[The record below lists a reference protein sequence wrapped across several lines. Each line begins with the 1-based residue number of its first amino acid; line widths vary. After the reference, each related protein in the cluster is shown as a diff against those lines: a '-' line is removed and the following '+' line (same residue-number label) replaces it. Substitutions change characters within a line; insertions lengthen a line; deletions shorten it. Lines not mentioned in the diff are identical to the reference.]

1 MSRIE
6 QSWYRGISF
15 LTVLLLPLSVLFG
28 LISYLRKLAYTLGL
42 LKAYQSPVPVIVVGN
57 ISVGGNGKTP
67 FVIWLANYLQQHDLR
82 VGIISRGYGGNSA
95 SYPLT
100 VTEHTD
106 TTLAGDEPVLIQRR
120 LNCPVVV
127 GPDRQANIKQLIAQH
142 QLDVII
148 SDDGMQHYKM
158 ARTIECCIVDSQRRF
173 GNGLL
178 MPAGPLRETKK
189 RLKSVDLVIENGG
202 SAAFNYQ
209 LKSADLVNVATN
221 IVTEVPLLSGHAV
234 SAIGNPQRFE
244 NSLRQQG
251 ITLLSCHHFRDHYGY
266 TAQDFIKFNDEI
278 VFMTEKDA
286 VKCYSFAKPTWY
298 FLPVDAEP
306 SSAVVTKLNLL
317 LRETGILDGL

>member
-1 MSRIE
+1 MSKLE

-15 LTVLLLPLSVLFG
+15 LTVLLLPLSGLFWF
-28 LISYLRKLAYTLGL
+28 ISNLRKLAYALGL

-67 FVIWLANYLQQHDLR
+67 FVIWLANYLQQRGLR
-82 VGIISRGYGGNSA
+82 VGIISRGYGGNSD

-106 TTLAGDEPVLIQRR
+106 TTQAGDEPVLIQRR
-120 LNCPVVV
+120 LDCPVVV

-178 MPAGPLRETKK
+178 MPAGPLRETQK

-202 SAAFNYQ
+202 NATFNYQ
-209 LKSADLVNVATN
+209 LRSANLVNVATN
-221 IVTEVPLLSGHAV
+221 IATKVPLLRGHAV

-286 VKCYSFAKPTWY
+286 VKCH
-298 FLPVDAEP
+298 
-306 SSAVVTKLNLL
+306 
-317 LRETGILDGL
+317 GL